1 MAKYPAPK
9 PDWYYRDSRECL
21 LPFVCEGPNRILDV
35 GCGEGRTGAAL
46 KAAGRAGQVVGI
58 ERCAPIAEIARR
70 HVDRVV
76 CADLESLE
84 LPFATEYFDYIIFGD
99 VLEHLVNPWGVVELL
114 AGHLRQGGHM
124 IASVPNVRHWR
135 VVLPLIL
142 RGRWRYGPDGV
153 LDDTH
158 LRFFTRKSI
167 VELFASSDLVLK
179 RIVPEFRFMPKSKS
193 NRLNRFTCALFEEF
207 LAMRYVVDV
216 VKEKHASTTVC
227 AARQTLTA

>member
-1 MAKYPAPK
+1 MAEYPAEK
-9 PDWYYRDSRECL
+9 PSSYYRDPRQVLAQLIEA
-21 LPFVCEGPNRILDV
+21 GPNRVLDV

-46 KAAGRAGQVVGI
+46 KASGRAAEVVGV
-58 ERCAPIAEIARR
+58 EKNSVIAAIAQS
-70 HVDRVV
+70 HIDRVI
-76 CADLESLE
+76 CADIEGLE
-84 LPFATEYFDYIIFGD
+84 LPFAPGRFDYIVLAD
-99 VLEHLVNPWGVVELL
+99 VLEHLVNPWTVVERLAELL
-114 AGHLRQGGHM
+114 REGGHI

-193 NRLNRFTCALFEEF
+193 NRLNRFTCALFEDF

-216 VKEKHASTTVC
+216 IKEKHASATAC
-227 AARQTLTA
+227 AARQKLTT